1 MASNDTGALWMP
13 FTSAGGS
20 PSPVIVAGDGHYL
33 TDSGGTRLLDATG
46 GGLACSIL
54 GHGRKEIVAAV
65 AEQLDVM
72 EYNCLFGYAHPRAT
86 ELAEAVAARTPGD
99 LDHVFFCNSGS
110 EAVETALKIAR
121 AYWRRLGQGTK
132 TGFVS
137 LHRGYHGMNFG
148 GVSVGGMRVN
158 RTPFGPLL
166 PGCTQVRAH
175 DIGALERELR
185 YRDSSTIAAVIM
197 EPVQVAGG
205 VHPPPEDYLAA
216 VRTLCDRHDVLLI
229 LDEVVC
235 GFGRLGHWFGGD
247 RYGVVPDIMT
257 VAKGLTSAYIPMGAA
272 IASGRVHEPFVDPA
286 GSIEFM
292 HGYTYSGHPAA
303 CAAGLA
309 VIDILEREGVVENSR
324 QVGAHLQQRVRTL
337 ADLEPVSEVRG
348 EGMLAAV
355 ELAAEDVSATVV
367 EAQRRIQSAGVMVR
381 TQVDHLGIH
390 PPLTFSAGE
399 IDTTIEVVGQVLENL
414 P

>member
-1 MASNDTGALWMP
+1 
-13 FTSAGGS
+13 
-20 PSPVIVAGDGHYL
+20 
-33 TDSGGTRLLDATG
+33 
-46 GGLACSIL
+46 
-54 GHGRKEIVAAV
+54 
-65 AEQLDVM
+65 
-72 EYNCLFGYAHPRAT
+72 
-86 ELAEAVAARTPGD
+86 
-99 LDHVFFCNSGS
+99 
-110 EAVETALKIAR
+110 
-121 AYWRRLGQGTK
+121 
-132 TGFVS
+132 
-137 LHRGYHGMNFG
+137 
-148 GVSVGGMRVN
+148 
-158 RTPFGPLL
+158 
-166 PGCTQVRAH
+166 
-175 DIGALERELR
+175 
-185 YRDSSTIAAVIM
+185 M

-205 VHPPPEDYLAA
+205 IHPPPEDYLPA
-216 VRTLCDRHDVLLI
+216 VRALCDRHDVLLV

-235 GFGRLGHWFGGD
+235 GFGRLGHWFGGH

-303 CAAGLA
+303 CVAGLA
-309 VIDILEREGVVENSR
+309 VIDILEREGVVDNSR

-337 ADLEPVSEVRG
+337 AGLELVSEVRG

-390 PPLTFSAGE
+390 PPLTFSTTE
-399 IDTTIEVVGQVLENL
+399 IDTVIEVVGHVLEDL